1 MFKTNNC
8 KRRKILLIDVDSSIP
23 NLVLMKISSHFKKL
37 DFKVDLK
44 KMGFSGYKT
53 QKKVEHT
60 IDASEYDKVFLS
72 TIFTC
77 NKGFIKINNC
87 SQIYRGGTGFD
98 YKIALPENIEHN
110 FPDYSLYPKNK
121 YSMGFLTRGCIR
133 NCDFCV
139 VPKKEG
145 MLKHHANLEEFYHPG
160 LPKVMLL
167 DNNFLATRNCIELMN
182 LLKETNKAITFK
194 QGLDFRLLTKEKAE
208 KLSELKYDGEYIF
221 AFDNYKDKKIILKN
235 MEIWKLFVNHWRT
248 KFFVLVGFNSTLE
261 EDFKRI
267 RILKE
272 NKCLPYI
279 MRHENCYSSPN
290 KDLYTDLAA
299 WCNQPGLFKKLT
311 LKEFIGK
318 RHSTKRRMKQTLDII
333 KQNKLNKYLKL

>member
-1 MFKTNNC
+1 
-8 KRRKILLIDVDSSIP
+8 
-23 NLVLMKISSHFKKL
+23 MKISSHFKKL

-248 KFFVLVGFNSTLE
+248 KFFVLVSAGQSKTELKNPNPSKVFFYESVPQIEVLQKCSFFIHHGGMNSTIEAISFQVPMLIIPQTLE
-261 EDFKRI
+261 QLLVGYRVQEIKKGYVIPTKNPSQNFLDKTIF
-267 RILKE
+267 
-272 NKCLPYI
+272 
-279 MRHENCYSSPN
+279 
-290 KDLYTDLAA
+290 
-299 WCNQPGLFKKLT
+299 GLLKKL
-311 LKEFIGK
+311 I
-318 RHSTKRRMKQTLDII
+318 
-333 KQNKLNKYLKL
+333 